1 MVKIGFIVEG
11 DTEKIL
17 IESTAFRSW
26 TKANNIEICAPVINA
41 KGGGNL
47 LPHHIEPMLA
57 QFHQAAPEHIVILTD
72 LENEADIDSVKARIT
87 TTHTEYIFVAV
98 KAIEAWFLADTLALQ
113 RWLKIDNVHEA
124 APENTPG
131 MPWERLKALAME
143 KGARGPGPN
152 KPAFAMQMCR
162 HHGFEI
168 AQAANH
174 PACHSAKLF
183 HDTLLSLGSNQV
195 PRNGARIR

>member
-17 IESTAFRSW
+17 IDSKGFRAW
-26 TKANNIEICAPVINA
+26 TKANNIEICTPVINA

-57 QFHQAAPEHIVILTD
+57 QFRQAAPDHIVILTD
-72 LENEADIDSVKARIT
+72 LENEPDVASVISRIT
-87 TTHTEYIFVAV
+87 TTHTQFIFVAV

-113 RWLKIDNVHEA
+113 RWLKIDDVLEA
-124 APENTPG
+124 TPENTPG

-174 PACHSAKLF
+174 PACHSVKLF
-183 HDTLLSLGSNQV
+183 HDTLLGLGSKQV
-195 PRNGARIR
+195 SPS

>member
-17 IESTAFRSW
+17 IESAGFKSW

-47 LPHHIEPMLA
+47 LPYHVEAMLA
-57 QFHQAAPEHIVILTD
+57 QFHRNAPDHIVILTD
-72 LENEADIDSVKARIT
+72 LEREPDVASVKARIT
-87 TTHTEYIFVAV
+87 TAHTQYIFVAV
-98 KAIEAWFLADTLALQ
+98 KAIEAWFLADTPALQ
-113 RWLKIDNVHEA
+113 RWLKIDDVLEA

-143 KGARGPGPN
+143 KGARGPGSN
-152 KPAFAMQMCR
+152 KPKFAMQMCR
-162 HHGFEI
+162 NHGFEI
-168 AQAANH
+168 AQAATH

-195 PRNGARIR
+195 PNIRIIQ